1 MSAMRGRMRPM
12 IAERRRAMTYE
23 TSDGMV
29 FDRLA
34 DAAGHEGDLDD

>member
-1 MSAMRGRMRPM
+1 M
-12 IAERRRAMTYE
+12 IHMERRRAMTYE

>member
-1 MSAMRGRMRPM
+1 MRGRMTG
-12 IAERRRAMTYE
+12 ATRRCVMTYE

-34 DAAGHEGDLDD
+34 DAMTHETGLTDRDA

>member
-1 MSAMRGRMRPM
+1 M
-12 IAERRRAMTYE
+12 ICMERRHAMTYE